1 MRFCGYNL
9 HEFNRVLISFF
20 MGGFKREVEEKG
32 MKGSIELTTRI
43 CIHENYEQRLLFT
56 EESGRRKMPEIFE
69 RKTEWRKRESAKKN
83 GLAC

>member
-20 MGGFKREVEEKG
+20 MGGFKREVEGKG
-32 MKGSIELTTRI
+32 MKGSIELTARI

-56 EESGRRKMPEIFE
+56 EKSGRRKIPEILE
-69 RKTEWRKRESAKKN
+69 RKIEWQKRESAKN
-83 GLAC
+83 SGLPC